1 MASAFSTTSTPPA
14 APPAL
19 RECSLEE
26 LRKEPWRLQIQSENA
41 AEQLR
46 NLVLKN
52 YHLFIQSNQSSTLV
66 KDDVRHCCFKLGE

>member
-1 MASAFSTTSTPPA
+1 MTTMAA
-14 APPAL
+14 AL

-26 LRKEPWRLQIQSENA
+26 LRKEPWRLQIQAENA

-52 YHLFIQSNQSSTLV
+52 YHLFIQSNQCSAIV
-66 KDDVRHCCFKLGE
+66 KDDVRPQSQRHIHRV